1 MKKQKKDKRRQS
13 TQQLMG
19 IQKITDYCISTDA
32 DDLVFY
38 IIKPTNI
45 SVLPA
50 GAVSAKIRAL
60 QNTLSAQAGVE
71 LLAMNSRESF
81 NATCLFYHDRM
92 QAEQNPAIRELLEQD
107 RAFLDEKQVQ
117 MTLAREFY
125 LAVRLKN
132 EKPDTAYTLLVH
144 HRDEIPRQ
152 RLHHAP
158 RRKGRPQ
165 TPACHLL
172 RAEHHDGALRGLRR
186 SAIHGGDGMSIFRRK
201 KQTDAEAESLKSF
214 LDMIAPSIVKFETG
228 YYICGNTFRCIW
240 ALREYPTSTDD
251 LAILRHL
258 GEKHGVTLHI
268 YTRMVSPLE
277 ERKIVHNAEIRNR
290 MNRGSAQDM
299 QRAVEAESNLQD
311 VANLIGSLHRNKEP
325 LLHCAVYIEMIA
337 GDMQELQILQT
348 NVEVEL
354 MRSKLNVDRLKL
366 RQQAGFC
373 AVSPVGFNVLG
384 TEYERVLPASSV
396 ANLFPFNYSGKTDRK
411 GFYIGK
417 DKYGSNIVVD
427 FDQRDEDKTSANV
440 LILGNSGQGKSYLMK
455 LLLLNFLEAG
465 KSVITL
471 DVEHEQWELC
481 QALGGCF
488 ADIIEGTYKIN
499 LLEPRCWDTDADP
512 YDVDAPK
519 AFRQSTRLAQHTSFL
534 KDVFRTYKD
543 FTTAQIDTIEIML
556 TKLYTEWG
564 ITEETDFSQMRPKDY
579 PILSELYDFIEIEY
593 ENFDETKPQLYTR
606 ETLQQILL
614 GLHSMCRGADSKF
627 FNGHTNLTSTRFLV
641 FGVKGLL
648 SVAQNV
654 RSTILLNLLSYM
666 SDKLLTEGNTVAALD
681 ELYIWLSNPVAIEYI
696 RNSLKRVRKK
706 ESALVLASQN
716 LEDFDQPG
724 VREMTKPLFSI
735 PPHQFLFNAG
745 SIDRRAYMD
754 MLQLDDSEFDLIK
767 FPQRGVCL
775 YKCGN
780 ERYLLEVHA
789 PPYKEALFG
798 KAGGR

>member
-1 MKKQKKDKRRQS
+1 
-13 TQQLMG
+13 
-19 IQKITDYCISTDA
+19 
-32 DDLVFY
+32 
-38 IIKPTNI
+38 
-45 SVLPA
+45 
-50 GAVSAKIRAL
+50 
-60 QNTLSAQAGVE
+60 
-71 LLAMNSRESF
+71 
-81 NATCLFYHDRM
+81 
-92 QAEQNPAIRELLEQD
+92 
-107 RAFLDEKQVQ
+107 
-117 MTLAREFY
+117 
-125 LAVRLKN
+125 
-132 EKPDTAYTLLVH
+132 
-144 HRDEIPRQ
+144 
-152 RLHHAP
+152 
-158 RRKGRPQ
+158 
-165 TPACHLL
+165 
-172 RAEHHDGALRGLRR
+172 
-186 SAIHGGDGMSIFRRK
+186 MSIFRRK
-201 KQTDAEAESLKSF
+201 KQTDAETESLKSF

-290 MNRGSAQDM
+290 MNRGSSQNM
-299 QRAVEAESNLQD
+299 QQAVEAESNLQD

-337 GDMQELQILQT
+337 GNMQELQILQT

-373 AVSPVGFNVLG
+373 AVSPVGCNVLG

-427 FDQRDEDKTSANV
+427 FDQRDEDKTSASV

-564 ITEETDFSQMRPKDY
+564 ITEDTDFSQMRPEDY

-606 ETLQQILL
+606 ETLQQVLL

-754 MLQLDDSEFDLIK
+754 MLQLEDSEFDLIK

-775 YKCGN
+775 DKCGN

-789 PPYKEALFG
+789 PPYKETLFG

>member
-1 MKKQKKDKRRQS
+1 MGLFKRKR
-13 TQQLMG
+13 
-19 IQKITDYCISTDA
+19 
-32 DDLVFY
+32 
-38 IIKPTNI
+38 
-45 SVLPA
+45 
-50 GAVSAKIRAL
+50 
-60 QNTLSAQAGVE
+60 
-71 LLAMNSRESF
+71 
-81 NATCLFYHDRM
+81 
-92 QAEQNPAIRELLEQD
+92 
-107 RAFLDEKQVQ
+107 
-117 MTLAREFY
+117 
-125 LAVRLKN
+125 
-132 EKPDTAYTLLVH
+132 KPDGET
-144 HRDEIPRQ
+144 EN
-152 RLHHAP
+152 
-158 RRKGRPQ
+158 
-165 TPACHLL
+165 
-172 RAEHHDGALRGLRR
+172 
-186 SAIHGGDGMSIFRRK
+186 
-201 KQTDAEAESLKSF
+201 LKAF

-290 MNRGSAQDM
+290 MNRGSSQDL
-299 QRAVEAESNLQD
+299 QRSVEAESNLQD

-373 AVSPVGFNVLG
+373 AVSPVGCNVLG

-512 YDVDAPK
+512 YDADAPK

-564 ITEETDFSQMRPKDY
+564 ISEETDFSQMRPEDY

-606 ETLQQILL
+606 ETLQQVLL

-754 MLQLDDSEFDLIK
+754 MLQLEDSEFDLIK

>member
-1 MKKQKKDKRRQS
+1 MRKVCEVYLVS
-13 TQQLMG
+13 SSA
-19 IQKITDYCISTDA
+19 TDE
-32 DDLVFY
+32 
-38 IIKPTNI
+38 
-45 SVLPA
+45 
-50 GAVSAKIRAL
+50 R
-60 QNTLSAQAGVE
+60 GVE
-71 LLAMNSRESF
+71 LTFPVSRYEMMDAFEQIHTKSPGDVYWQVDEFYCFDYLAP
-81 NATCLFYHDRM
+81 H
-92 QAEQNPAIRELLEQD
+92 
-107 RAFLDEKQVQ
+107 LDE
-117 MTLAREFY
+117 
-125 LAVRLKN
+125 
-132 EKPDTAYTLLVH
+132 
-144 HRDEIPRQ
+144 
-152 RLHHAP
+152 
-158 RRKGRPQ
+158 
-165 TPACHLL
+165 
-172 RAEHHDGALRGLRR
+172 
-186 SAIHGGDGMSIFRRK
+186 S
-201 KQTDAEAESLKSF
+201 
-214 LDMIAPSIVKFETG
+214 
-228 YYICGNTFRCIW
+228 
-240 ALREYPTSTDD
+240 
-251 LAILRHL
+251 
-258 GEKHGVTLHI
+258 
-268 YTRMVSPLE
+268 
-277 ERKIVHNAEIRNR
+277 
-290 MNRGSAQDM
+290 
-299 QRAVEAESNLQD
+299 
-311 VANLIGSLHRNKEP
+311 
-325 LLHCAVYIEMIA
+325 
-337 GDMQELQILQT
+337 
-348 NVEVEL
+348 
-354 MRSKLNVDRLKL
+354 
-366 RQQAGFC
+366 
-373 AVSPVGFNVLG
+373 
-384 TEYERVLPASSV
+384 
-396 ANLFPFNYSGKTDRK
+396 K

-556 TKLYTEWG
+556 TKLYTECG
-564 ITEETDFSQMRPKDY
+564 ITEETDFSQMRPENY

-754 MLQLDDSEFDLIK
+754 MLQLEDSEFDLIK

>member
-1 MKKQKKDKRRQS
+1 
-13 TQQLMG
+13 
-19 IQKITDYCISTDA
+19 
-32 DDLVFY
+32 
-38 IIKPTNI
+38 
-45 SVLPA
+45 
-50 GAVSAKIRAL
+50 
-60 QNTLSAQAGVE
+60 
-71 LLAMNSRESF
+71 
-81 NATCLFYHDRM
+81 
-92 QAEQNPAIRELLEQD
+92 
-107 RAFLDEKQVQ
+107 
-117 MTLAREFY
+117 
-125 LAVRLKN
+125 
-132 EKPDTAYTLLVH
+132 
-144 HRDEIPRQ
+144 
-152 RLHHAP
+152 
-158 RRKGRPQ
+158 
-165 TPACHLL
+165 
-172 RAEHHDGALRGLRR
+172 
-186 SAIHGGDGMSIFRRK
+186 
-201 KQTDAEAESLKSF
+201 
-214 LDMIAPSIVKFETG
+214 MIAPSVVQFNPDHF
-228 YYICGNTFRCIW
+228 ICGNTFRCVW
-240 ALREYPTSTDD
+240 ALREYPTQTDEQA
-251 LAILRHL
+251 LLRHL
-258 GEKHGVTLHI
+258 GEKDGITLRI
-268 YTRMVSPLE
+268 YTRQLTPAE
-277 ERKIVHNAEIRNR
+277 EKRIIQNAANKNR
-290 MNRGSAQDM
+290 MGSSNTNDLQ
-299 QRAVEAESNLQD
+299 QTITAESNLQD
-311 VANLIGSLHRNKEP
+311 MISMEGSRHRNKEP
-325 LLHCAVYIEMIA
+325 LFHCAVYIELTA
-337 GDMQELQILQT
+337 SDHNTLKLLQT
-348 NVEVEL
+348 DVLTEL
-354 MRSKLNVDRLKL
+354 VRSKLNVDRLLL
-366 RQQAGFC
+366 RQQQGFC
-373 AVSPVGFNVLG
+373 CVSPCGYNAFG
-384 TEYERVLPASSV
+384 TEFERVLPAGSV

-543 FTTAQIDTIEIML
+543 FRTAQIDTIEIML

-564 ITEETDFSQMRPKDY
+564 ITEETDFSQMRPEDY

-681 ELYIWLSNPVAIEYI
+681 ELYIWLSTPVAIEYI

-745 SIDRRAYMD
+745 QINPKEYMD
-754 MLQLDDSEFDLIK
+754 ALQVEPSEFELIK
-767 FPQRGVCL
+767 YPERGTCL
-775 YKCGN
+775 YRCGN
-780 ERYLLEVHA
+780 ERYLLQVIA
-789 PPYKEALFG
+789 PDYKSALFG

>member
-1 MKKQKKDKRRQS
+1 MGLFKRKR
-13 TQQLMG
+13 
-19 IQKITDYCISTDA
+19 
-32 DDLVFY
+32 
-38 IIKPTNI
+38 
-45 SVLPA
+45 
-50 GAVSAKIRAL
+50 
-60 QNTLSAQAGVE
+60 
-71 LLAMNSRESF
+71 
-81 NATCLFYHDRM
+81 
-92 QAEQNPAIRELLEQD
+92 
-107 RAFLDEKQVQ
+107 
-117 MTLAREFY
+117 
-125 LAVRLKN
+125 
-132 EKPDTAYTLLVH
+132 KPDEET
-144 HRDEIPRQ
+144 EN
-152 RLHHAP
+152 
-158 RRKGRPQ
+158 
-165 TPACHLL
+165 
-172 RAEHHDGALRGLRR
+172 
-186 SAIHGGDGMSIFRRK
+186 
-201 KQTDAEAESLKSF
+201 LKVF

-228 YYICGNTFRCIW
+228 YYICGNTFRCVW

-290 MNRGSAQDM
+290 MNRGSAQDL
-299 QRAVEAESNLQD
+299 QRSVEAESNLQD

-366 RQQAGFC
+366 RQQTGFC

-564 ITEETDFSQMRPKDY
+564 ITEETDFSQMRPEDY

-754 MLQLDDSEFDLIK
+754 MLQLEDSEFDLIK

-789 PPYKEALFG
+789 PPYKESLFG

>member
-1 MKKQKKDKRRQS
+1 
-13 TQQLMG
+13 
-19 IQKITDYCISTDA
+19 
-32 DDLVFY
+32 
-38 IIKPTNI
+38 
-45 SVLPA
+45 
-50 GAVSAKIRAL
+50 
-60 QNTLSAQAGVE
+60 
-71 LLAMNSRESF
+71 
-81 NATCLFYHDRM
+81 
-92 QAEQNPAIRELLEQD
+92 
-107 RAFLDEKQVQ
+107 
-117 MTLAREFY
+117 
-125 LAVRLKN
+125 
-132 EKPDTAYTLLVH
+132 
-144 HRDEIPRQ
+144 
-152 RLHHAP
+152 
-158 RRKGRPQ
+158 
-165 TPACHLL
+165 
-172 RAEHHDGALRGLRR
+172 
-186 SAIHGGDGMSIFRRK
+186 MSIFRRK

-366 RQQAGFC
+366 CQQAGFC
-373 AVSPVGFNVLG
+373 AVSPVGFNAFG

-564 ITEETDFSQMRPKDY
+564 ISEDTDFSQMRPEDY

-606 ETLQQILL
+606 ETLQQVLL

-754 MLQLDDSEFDLIK
+754 MLQLEDSEFDLIK

>member
-1 MKKQKKDKRRQS
+1 
-13 TQQLMG
+13 
-19 IQKITDYCISTDA
+19 
-32 DDLVFY
+32 
-38 IIKPTNI
+38 
-45 SVLPA
+45 
-50 GAVSAKIRAL
+50 
-60 QNTLSAQAGVE
+60 
-71 LLAMNSRESF
+71 
-81 NATCLFYHDRM
+81 
-92 QAEQNPAIRELLEQD
+92 
-107 RAFLDEKQVQ
+107 
-117 MTLAREFY
+117 
-125 LAVRLKN
+125 
-132 EKPDTAYTLLVH
+132 
-144 HRDEIPRQ
+144 
-152 RLHHAP
+152 
-158 RRKGRPQ
+158 
-165 TPACHLL
+165 
-172 RAEHHDGALRGLRR
+172 
-186 SAIHGGDGMSIFRRK
+186 MSIFRRK
-201 KQTDAEAESLKSF
+201 KQTDAETESLKSF

-366 RQQAGFC
+366 CQQAGFC
-373 AVSPVGFNVLG
+373 AVSPVGFNAFG

-564 ITEETDFSQMRPKDY
+564 ITEDTDFSQMRPEDY

-754 MLQLDDSEFDLIK
+754 MLQLEDSEFDLIK

-798 KAGGR
+798 KAGDR

>member
-1 MKKQKKDKRRQS
+1 
-13 TQQLMG
+13 
-19 IQKITDYCISTDA
+19 
-32 DDLVFY
+32 
-38 IIKPTNI
+38 
-45 SVLPA
+45 
-50 GAVSAKIRAL
+50 
-60 QNTLSAQAGVE
+60 
-71 LLAMNSRESF
+71 
-81 NATCLFYHDRM
+81 
-92 QAEQNPAIRELLEQD
+92 
-107 RAFLDEKQVQ
+107 
-117 MTLAREFY
+117 
-125 LAVRLKN
+125 
-132 EKPDTAYTLLVH
+132 
-144 HRDEIPRQ
+144 
-152 RLHHAP
+152 
-158 RRKGRPQ
+158 
-165 TPACHLL
+165 
-172 RAEHHDGALRGLRR
+172 
-186 SAIHGGDGMSIFRRK
+186 MSIFRRK
-201 KQTDAEAESLKSF
+201 KQADAEAESLKSF

-290 MNRGSAQDM
+290 MNRGSSQNL
-299 QRAVEAESNLQD
+299 QRSVEAESNLQD

-354 MRSKLNVDRLKL
+354 MRSKLNVDKLKL
-366 RQQAGFC
+366 RQQDGFR
-373 AVSPVGFNVLG
+373 AVSPVGCNVLG

-564 ITEETDFSQMRPKDY
+564 ITEDTDFSQMRPEDY

-606 ETLQQILL
+606 ETLQQVLL

-754 MLQLDDSEFDLIK
+754 MLQLEDSEFDLIK

-789 PPYKEALFG
+789 PPYKETLFG

>member
-1 MKKQKKDKRRQS
+1 
-13 TQQLMG
+13 
-19 IQKITDYCISTDA
+19 
-32 DDLVFY
+32 
-38 IIKPTNI
+38 
-45 SVLPA
+45 
-50 GAVSAKIRAL
+50 
-60 QNTLSAQAGVE
+60 
-71 LLAMNSRESF
+71 
-81 NATCLFYHDRM
+81 
-92 QAEQNPAIRELLEQD
+92 
-107 RAFLDEKQVQ
+107 
-117 MTLAREFY
+117 
-125 LAVRLKN
+125 
-132 EKPDTAYTLLVH
+132 
-144 HRDEIPRQ
+144 
-152 RLHHAP
+152 
-158 RRKGRPQ
+158 
-165 TPACHLL
+165 
-172 RAEHHDGALRGLRR
+172 
-186 SAIHGGDGMSIFRRK
+186 MSIFRRK
-201 KQTDAEAESLKSF
+201 KQTDAETESLKSF

-290 MNRGSAQDM
+290 MNRGSAQDL
-299 QRAVEAESNLQD
+299 QRSVEAESNLQD

-512 YDVDAPK
+512 YDVDAPS
-519 AFRQSTRLAQHTSFL
+519 AFRQSTRLAQHISFL
-534 KDVFRTYKD
+534 KDVLRCYKD
-543 FTTAQIDTIEIML
+543 FTTAQIDTIEILLMR
-556 TKLYTEWG
+556 LYTEWG
-564 ITEETDFSQMRPKDY
+564 ITEETDFSLMKSEDY
-579 PILSELYDFIEIEY
+579 PILSELYDYIEIEY
-593 ENFDETKPQLYTR
+593 LNFDEQKPQLYTK
-606 ETLQQILL
+606 EMLQQVLL
-614 GLHSMCRGADSKF
+614 GLYSMCKGADAKF
-627 FNGHTNLTSTRFLV
+627 FNGHSNLTSTRFLV
-641 FGVKGLL
+641 FGVKGLNE
-648 SVAQNV
+648 VAANV

-666 SDKLLTEGNTVAALD
+666 TDKLLIEGNTVAALD
-681 ELYIWLSNPVAIEYI
+681 ELYIWLGNPVAVEYI
-696 RNSLKRVRKK
+696 RNALKRVRKK
-706 ESALVLASQN
+706 NSAMLMASQN
-716 LEDFDQPG
+716 VEDFDRPG

-735 PPHQFLFNAG
+735 PPHQFLFNCG
-745 SIDRRAYMD
+745 TVNKKEFMD
-754 MLQLDDSEFDLIK
+754 LLQLEESEFNIIQAPHK
-767 FPQRGVCL
+767 GECL

-780 ERYLLEVHA
+780 ERYDLLVTA
-789 PPYKEALFG
+789 PAYKEKLFG
-798 KAGGR
+798 KAGGK

>member
-1 MKKQKKDKRRQS
+1 
-13 TQQLMG
+13 
-19 IQKITDYCISTDA
+19 
-32 DDLVFY
+32 
-38 IIKPTNI
+38 
-45 SVLPA
+45 
-50 GAVSAKIRAL
+50 
-60 QNTLSAQAGVE
+60 
-71 LLAMNSRESF
+71 
-81 NATCLFYHDRM
+81 
-92 QAEQNPAIRELLEQD
+92 
-107 RAFLDEKQVQ
+107 
-117 MTLAREFY
+117 
-125 LAVRLKN
+125 
-132 EKPDTAYTLLVH
+132 
-144 HRDEIPRQ
+144 
-152 RLHHAP
+152 
-158 RRKGRPQ
+158 
-165 TPACHLL
+165 
-172 RAEHHDGALRGLRR
+172 
-186 SAIHGGDGMSIFRRK
+186 MSIFRRK
-201 KQTDAEAESLKSF
+201 KQTDAETESLKSF

-290 MNRGSAQDM
+290 MNRGSSQNM
-299 QRAVEAESNLQD
+299 QQAVEAESNLQD

-337 GDMQELQILQT
+337 GNMQELQILQT

-373 AVSPVGFNVLG
+373 AVSPVGCNVLG

-427 FDQRDEDKTSANV
+427 FDQRDEDKTSASV

-564 ITEETDFSQMRPKDY
+564 ITEDTDFSQMRPEDY

-606 ETLQQILL
+606 ETLQQVLL

-754 MLQLDDSEFDLIK
+754 MLQLEDSEFDLIK

>member
-1 MKKQKKDKRRQS
+1 
-13 TQQLMG
+13 MG
-19 IQKITDYCISTDA
+19 
-32 DDLVFY
+32 F
-38 IIKPTNI
+38 
-45 SVLPA
+45 
-50 GAVSAKIRAL
+50 
-60 QNTLSAQAGVE
+60 
-71 LLAMNSRESF
+71 F
-81 NATCLFYHDRM
+81 
-92 QAEQNPAIRELLEQD
+92 
-107 RAFLDEKQVQ
+107 
-117 MTLAREFY
+117 
-125 LAVRLKN
+125 
-132 EKPDTAYTLLVH
+132 
-144 HRDEIPRQ
+144 
-152 RLHHAP
+152 
-158 RRKGRPQ
+158 
-165 TPACHLL
+165 
-172 RAEHHDGALRGLRR
+172 
-186 SAIHGGDGMSIFRRK
+186 RK
-201 KQTDAEAESLKSF
+201 KQQPDAEAETLKAF
-214 LDMIAPSIVKFETG
+214 LDMIAPSIVRFETG
-228 YYICGNTFRCIW
+228 YFICGNTFRCVW

-268 YTRMVSPLE
+268 YTRMVSALE
-277 ERKIVHNAEIRNR
+277 ERRIVHNAEIRNR
-290 MNRGSAQDM
+290 MKRGRSQNL
-299 QRAVEAESNLQD
+299 QQAVEAESNLQD
-311 VANLIGSLHRNKEP
+311 VADLIGSLHRNKEP

-337 GDMQELQILQT
+337 GSMQDLQILQT

-354 MRSKLNVDRLKL
+354 MRSKLNVDKLKL

-373 AVSPVGFNVLG
+373 AVSPVGHNSFG

-417 DKYGSNIVVD
+417 DKFGSNIVVD

-481 QALGGCF
+481 QNVGGCF
-488 ADIIEGTYKIN
+488 ADIVDGTYKIN

-512 YDVDAPK
+512 YDLDAPK

-534 KDVFRTYKD
+534 KDVFRSYKD

-556 TKLYTEWG
+556 TKLYAEWG
-564 ITEETDFSQMRPKDY
+564 ITEETDFSQMRPEEY

-593 ENFDETKPQLYTR
+593 ETFDESKPQLYTR
-606 ETLQQILL
+606 ATLQQVLL

-666 SDKLLTEGNTVAALD
+666 SDQLLLDGNTVAALD
-681 ELYIWLSNPVAIEYI
+681 ELYIWLSNPIAIEYI
-696 RNSLKRVRKK
+696 RNALKRVRKK
-706 ESALVLASQN
+706 ESALILASQN

-745 SIDRRAYMD
+745 SIDRRSYMD
-754 MLQLDDSEFDLIK
+754 MLQLEESEFDLIK
-767 FPQRGVCL
+767 YPQRGVCL

-789 PPYKEALFG
+789 PPYKEAMFG

>member
-1 MKKQKKDKRRQS
+1 
-13 TQQLMG
+13 
-19 IQKITDYCISTDA
+19 
-32 DDLVFY
+32 
-38 IIKPTNI
+38 
-45 SVLPA
+45 
-50 GAVSAKIRAL
+50 
-60 QNTLSAQAGVE
+60 
-71 LLAMNSRESF
+71 
-81 NATCLFYHDRM
+81 
-92 QAEQNPAIRELLEQD
+92 
-107 RAFLDEKQVQ
+107 
-117 MTLAREFY
+117 
-125 LAVRLKN
+125 
-132 EKPDTAYTLLVH
+132 
-144 HRDEIPRQ
+144 
-152 RLHHAP
+152 
-158 RRKGRPQ
+158 
-165 TPACHLL
+165 
-172 RAEHHDGALRGLRR
+172 
-186 SAIHGGDGMSIFRRK
+186 MSIFRRK
-201 KQTDAEAESLKSF
+201 KQTDAETESLKSF

-228 YYICGNTFRCIW
+228 YYICGNTFRCVW

-290 MNRGSAQDM
+290 MNRGSSQDL
-299 QRAVEAESNLQD
+299 QRSVEAESNLQD

-354 MRSKLNVDRLKL
+354 MRSKLNVDKLKL
-366 RQQAGFC
+366 RQQDGFR
-373 AVSPVGFNVLG
+373 AVSPVGSNVLG

-564 ITEETDFSQMRPKDY
+564 ISEDTDFSQMRPEDY

-593 ENFDETKPQLYTR
+593 ENFDETKPQLYMR
-606 ETLQQILL
+606 ETLQQVLL

-754 MLQLDDSEFDLIK
+754 MLQLEDSEFDLIK

>member
-1 MKKQKKDKRRQS
+1 
-13 TQQLMG
+13 
-19 IQKITDYCISTDA
+19 
-32 DDLVFY
+32 
-38 IIKPTNI
+38 
-45 SVLPA
+45 
-50 GAVSAKIRAL
+50 
-60 QNTLSAQAGVE
+60 
-71 LLAMNSRESF
+71 
-81 NATCLFYHDRM
+81 
-92 QAEQNPAIRELLEQD
+92 
-107 RAFLDEKQVQ
+107 
-117 MTLAREFY
+117 
-125 LAVRLKN
+125 
-132 EKPDTAYTLLVH
+132 
-144 HRDEIPRQ
+144 
-152 RLHHAP
+152 
-158 RRKGRPQ
+158 
-165 TPACHLL
+165 
-172 RAEHHDGALRGLRR
+172 
-186 SAIHGGDGMSIFRRK
+186 MSIFRRK

-366 RQQAGFC
+366 CQQAGFC
-373 AVSPVGFNVLG
+373 AVSPVGFNAFG

-564 ITEETDFSQMRPKDY
+564 ITEETDFSQMRPEDY

-754 MLQLDDSEFDLIK
+754 MLQLEDSEFDLIK

>member
-1 MKKQKKDKRRQS
+1 MK
-13 TQQLMG
+13 
-19 IQKITDYCISTDA
+19 
-32 DDLVFY
+32 
-38 IIKPTNI
+38 
-45 SVLPA
+45 
-50 GAVSAKIRAL
+50 
-60 QNTLSAQAGVE
+60 
-71 LLAMNSRESF
+71 
-81 NATCLFYHDRM
+81 
-92 QAEQNPAIRELLEQD
+92 NP
-107 RAFLDEKQVQ
+107 F
-117 MTLAREFY
+117 
-125 LAVRLKN
+125 
-132 EKPDTAYTLLVH
+132 
-144 HRDEIPRQ
+144 
-152 RLHHAP
+152 
-158 RRKGRPQ
+158 
-165 TPACHLL
+165 
-172 RAEHHDGALRGLRR
+172 
-186 SAIHGGDGMSIFRRK
+186 RK
-201 KQTDAEAESLKSF
+201 KAITPREVF
-214 LDMIAPSIVKFETG
+214 IRTYLDSIAPGVVKFEVDH
-228 YYICGNTFRCIW
+228 YIFGNTYHCVW
-240 ALREYPTSTDD
+240 ALREYPASTESQ
-251 LAILRHL
+251 AILRHL
-258 GEKHGVTLHI
+258 GEKSGVTLRI
-268 YTRMVSPLE
+268 YCRQVSPGE
-277 ERKIVHNAEIRNR
+277 EDRIIDNANKK
-290 MNRGSAQDM
+290 NKLDGSDPNKLRQ
-299 QRAVEAESNLQD
+299 AVEAESNLRD
-311 VANLIGSLHRNKEP
+311 VAELVHKMHREHEP
-325 LLHCAVYIEMIA
+325 LLHCAVYLEMTA
-337 GDMQELQILQT
+337 DSAEHLRQLQT
-348 NVEVEL
+348 DVLTEL
-354 MRSKLNVDRLKL
+354 VRCKLNVDKLLL
-366 RQQAGFC
+366 RQKQGFYC
-373 AVSPVGFNVLG
+373 ASPVGYNALG
-384 TEYERVLPASSV
+384 REFERVLPAGSV
-396 ANLFPFNYSGKTDRK
+396 ANLYPFNYSGKTDPN

-427 FDQRDEDKTSANV
+427 FDRRDSDKTSANI

-519 AFRQSTRLAQHTSFL
+519 AFRQFTRLAQHTSFL

-564 ITEETDFSQMRPKDY
+564 ITEDTDFSQMRPEDY

-754 MLQLDDSEFDLIK
+754 MLQLEDSEFDLIK

>member
-1 MKKQKKDKRRQS
+1 
-13 TQQLMG
+13 
-19 IQKITDYCISTDA
+19 
-32 DDLVFY
+32 
-38 IIKPTNI
+38 
-45 SVLPA
+45 
-50 GAVSAKIRAL
+50 
-60 QNTLSAQAGVE
+60 
-71 LLAMNSRESF
+71 
-81 NATCLFYHDRM
+81 
-92 QAEQNPAIRELLEQD
+92 
-107 RAFLDEKQVQ
+107 
-117 MTLAREFY
+117 
-125 LAVRLKN
+125 
-132 EKPDTAYTLLVH
+132 
-144 HRDEIPRQ
+144 
-152 RLHHAP
+152 
-158 RRKGRPQ
+158 
-165 TPACHLL
+165 
-172 RAEHHDGALRGLRR
+172 
-186 SAIHGGDGMSIFRRK
+186 
-201 KQTDAEAESLKSF
+201 
-214 LDMIAPSIVKFETG
+214 MIAPSIVKFETG

-290 MNRGSAQDM
+290 MNRGSSQDL
-299 QRAVEAESNLQD
+299 QRSVEAESNLQD

-373 AVSPVGFNVLG
+373 AVSPVGFIVLG

-556 TKLYTEWG
+556 TKLYAEWG
-564 ITEETDFSQMRPKDY
+564 ITEETDFSQMRPEDY

-754 MLQLDDSEFDLIK
+754 MLQLEDSEFDLIK

>member
-1 MKKQKKDKRRQS
+1 
-13 TQQLMG
+13 
-19 IQKITDYCISTDA
+19 
-32 DDLVFY
+32 
-38 IIKPTNI
+38 
-45 SVLPA
+45 
-50 GAVSAKIRAL
+50 
-60 QNTLSAQAGVE
+60 
-71 LLAMNSRESF
+71 
-81 NATCLFYHDRM
+81 
-92 QAEQNPAIRELLEQD
+92 
-107 RAFLDEKQVQ
+107 
-117 MTLAREFY
+117 
-125 LAVRLKN
+125 
-132 EKPDTAYTLLVH
+132 
-144 HRDEIPRQ
+144 
-152 RLHHAP
+152 
-158 RRKGRPQ
+158 
-165 TPACHLL
+165 
-172 RAEHHDGALRGLRR
+172 
-186 SAIHGGDGMSIFRRK
+186 MSIFRRK
-201 KQTDAEAESLKSF
+201 KQTDAETESLKSF

-366 RQQAGFC
+366 CQQAGFC
-373 AVSPVGFNVLG
+373 AVSPVGFNAFG

-417 DKYGSNIVVD
+417 DKYGSNIVVA

-564 ITEETDFSQMRPKDY
+564 ITEDTDFSQMRPEDY

-754 MLQLDDSEFDLIK
+754 MLQLEDSEFDLIK

>member
-13 TQQLMG
+13 TQNLLG
-19 IQKITDYCISTDA
+19 IRKITDYCISTDA
-32 DDLVFY
+32 GDLVFY

-92 QAEQNPAIRELLEQD
+92 QEEKNPAIRELLEQD

-132 EKPDTAYTLLVH
+132 EKPDTAYTLLSTIETKF
-144 HRDEIPRQ
+144 RDNGFTT
-152 RLHHAP
+152 
-158 RRKGRPQ
+158 RR
-165 TPACHLL
+165 
-172 RAEHHDGALRGLRR
+172 DGALRGLRR
-186 SAIHGGDGMSIFRRK
+186 SALSGGDLVGLFKRK
-201 KQTDAEAESLKSF
+201 RKPDEETENLKAF

-228 YYICGNTFRCIW
+228 YYTCGNTFRCIW

-512 YDVDAPK
+512 YDVDAPS
-519 AFRQSTRLAQHTSFL
+519 AFRQSTRLAQHISFL
-534 KDVFRTYKD
+534 KDVLRCYKD
-543 FTTAQIDTIEIML
+543 FTTAQIDTIEILLMR
-556 TKLYTEWG
+556 LYTEWG
-564 ITEETDFSQMRPKDY
+564 ITEETDFSQMKSEDY
-579 PILSELYDFIEIEY
+579 PILSELYDYIEIEY
-593 ENFDETKPQLYTR
+593 LNFDEQKPQLYTK
-606 ETLQQILL
+606 EMLQQVLL
-614 GLHSMCRGADSKF
+614 GLYSMCKGADAKF
-627 FNGHTNLTSTRFLV
+627 FNGHSNLSSTRFLV
-641 FGVKGLL
+641 FGVKGLNE
-648 SVAQNV
+648 VAANV

-666 SDKLLTEGNTVAALD
+666 TDKLLIEGNTVAALD

-754 MLQLDDSEFDLIK
+754 MLQLEDSEFDLIK
-767 FPQRGVCL
+767 CPQRGVCL

>member
-1 MKKQKKDKRRQS
+1 
-13 TQQLMG
+13 
-19 IQKITDYCISTDA
+19 
-32 DDLVFY
+32 
-38 IIKPTNI
+38 
-45 SVLPA
+45 
-50 GAVSAKIRAL
+50 
-60 QNTLSAQAGVE
+60 
-71 LLAMNSRESF
+71 
-81 NATCLFYHDRM
+81 
-92 QAEQNPAIRELLEQD
+92 
-107 RAFLDEKQVQ
+107 
-117 MTLAREFY
+117 
-125 LAVRLKN
+125 
-132 EKPDTAYTLLVH
+132 
-144 HRDEIPRQ
+144 
-152 RLHHAP
+152 
-158 RRKGRPQ
+158 
-165 TPACHLL
+165 
-172 RAEHHDGALRGLRR
+172 
-186 SAIHGGDGMSIFRRK
+186 MSIFRRK
-201 KQTDAEAESLKSF
+201 KQTDAETESLKSF

-290 MNRGSAQDM
+290 MNRGSSQDL
-299 QRAVEAESNLQD
+299 QRSVEAESNLQD

-354 MRSKLNVDRLKL
+354 MRSKLNVDKLKL
-366 RQQAGFC
+366 RQQDGFR
-373 AVSPVGFNVLG
+373 AVSPVGCNVLG

-481 QALGGCF
+481 HALGGCF

-564 ITEETDFSQMRPKDY
+564 ITEDTDFSQMRPEDY

-754 MLQLDDSEFDLIK
+754 MLQLEDSEFDLIK

>member
-1 MKKQKKDKRRQS
+1 
-13 TQQLMG
+13 MG
-19 IQKITDYCISTDA
+19 
-32 DDLVFY
+32 F
-38 IIKPTNI
+38 
-45 SVLPA
+45 
-50 GAVSAKIRAL
+50 
-60 QNTLSAQAGVE
+60 
-71 LLAMNSRESF
+71 F
-81 NATCLFYHDRM
+81 
-92 QAEQNPAIRELLEQD
+92 
-107 RAFLDEKQVQ
+107 
-117 MTLAREFY
+117 
-125 LAVRLKN
+125 
-132 EKPDTAYTLLVH
+132 
-144 HRDEIPRQ
+144 
-152 RLHHAP
+152 
-158 RRKGRPQ
+158 
-165 TPACHLL
+165 
-172 RAEHHDGALRGLRR
+172 
-186 SAIHGGDGMSIFRRK
+186 RK
-201 KQTDAEAESLKSF
+201 KQQPDAEAETLKAF
-214 LDMIAPSIVKFETG
+214 LDMIAPSIVRFETG
-228 YYICGNTFRCIW
+228 YFICGNTFRCVW

-268 YTRMVSPLE
+268 YTRMVSALE
-277 ERKIVHNAEIRNR
+277 ERRIVHNAEIRNR
-290 MNRGSAQDM
+290 MKRGRSQNL
-299 QRAVEAESNLQD
+299 QQAVEAESNLQD
-311 VANLIGSLHRNKEP
+311 VADLIGSLHRNKEP

-337 GDMQELQILQT
+337 GSMQDLQILQT

-354 MRSKLNVDRLKL
+354 MRSKLNVDKLKL

-373 AVSPVGFNVLG
+373 AVSPVGHNSFG

-417 DKYGSNIVVD
+417 DKFGSNIVVD

-481 QALGGCF
+481 QNVGGCF
-488 ADIIEGTYKIN
+488 ADIVDGTYKIN

-512 YDVDAPK
+512 YDLDAPK

-534 KDVFRTYKD
+534 KDVFRSYKD

-556 TKLYTEWG
+556 TKLYAEWG
-564 ITEETDFSQMRPKDY
+564 ITEETDFSQMRPEEY

-593 ENFDETKPQLYTR
+593 ETFDESKPQLYTR
-606 ETLQQILL
+606 ATLQQVLL

-666 SDKLLTEGNTVAALD
+666 SDQLLLDGNTVAALD
-681 ELYIWLSNPVAIEYI
+681 ELYIWLSNPIAIAYI
-696 RNSLKRVRKK
+696 RNALKRVRKK
-706 ESALVLASQN
+706 ESALILASQN

-745 SIDRRAYMD
+745 SIDRRSYMD
-754 MLQLDDSEFDLIK
+754 MLQLEESEFDLIK
-767 FPQRGVCL
+767 YPQRGVCL

-789 PPYKEALFG
+789 PPYKEAMFG

>member
-1 MKKQKKDKRRQS
+1 MMKRNRS
-13 TQQLMG
+13 LT
-19 IQKITDYCISTDA
+19 
-32 DDLVFY
+32 
-38 IIKPTNI
+38 P
-45 SVLPA
+45 
-50 GAVSAKIRAL
+50 
-60 QNTLSAQAGVE
+60 AQAEEVRVKNFFDQILPG
-71 LLAMNSRESF
+71 
-81 NATCLFYHDRM
+81 T
-92 QAEQNPAIRELLEQD
+92 IK
-107 RAFLDEKQVQ
+107 FLSDHYV
-117 MTLAREFY
+117 LGDSYRCVW
-125 LAVRLKN
+125 AV
-132 EKPDTAYTLLVH
+132 
-144 HRDEIPRQ
+144 
-152 RLHHAP
+152 
-158 RRKGRPQ
+158 
-165 TPACHLL
+165 
-172 RAEHHDGALRGLRR
+172 
-186 SAIHGGDGMSIFRRK
+186 
-201 KQTDAEAESLKSF
+201 
-214 LDMIAPSIVKFETG
+214 
-228 YYICGNTFRCIW
+228 
-240 ALREYPTSTDD
+240 REYPPSTEEQ
-251 LAILRHL
+251 AILAQLADRS
-258 GEKHGVTLHI
+258 GVTLRI
-268 YTRMVSPLE
+268 YHRLVEPNE
-277 ERKIVHNAEIRNR
+277 QRKIIQNATRRNKLK
-290 MNRGSAQDM
+290 RGGNDVNESI
-299 QRAVEAESNLQD
+299 EAEGNLQD
-311 VANLIGSLHRNKEP
+311 VIELLANLRKNREP
-325 LLHCAVYIEMIA
+325 LLHVSVFIELKARSMEA
-337 GDMQELQILQT
+337 LRELQSDIAM
-348 NVEVEL
+348 EL
-354 MRSKLNVDRLKL
+354 TRSKLSVDRLTL
-366 RQQAGFC
+366 RQKEGFLS
-373 AVSPVGFNVLG
+373 VLPVGVNQFG
-384 TEYERVLPASSV
+384 AQYERVLPASSA
-396 ANLFPFNYSGKTDRK
+396 ANLYPFNFSGKTDPQGLYLGR
-411 GFYIGK
+411 
-417 DKYGSNIVVD
+417 DKFGSNVLVD
-427 FDQRDEDKTSANV
+427 FDRRAEDKTTSNI

-564 ITEETDFSQMRPKDY
+564 ITEDTDFSQMRPEDY

-754 MLQLDDSEFDLIK
+754 MLQLEDSEFDLIK

>member
-1 MKKQKKDKRRQS
+1 
-13 TQQLMG
+13 
-19 IQKITDYCISTDA
+19 
-32 DDLVFY
+32 
-38 IIKPTNI
+38 
-45 SVLPA
+45 
-50 GAVSAKIRAL
+50 
-60 QNTLSAQAGVE
+60 
-71 LLAMNSRESF
+71 
-81 NATCLFYHDRM
+81 
-92 QAEQNPAIRELLEQD
+92 
-107 RAFLDEKQVQ
+107 
-117 MTLAREFY
+117 
-125 LAVRLKN
+125 
-132 EKPDTAYTLLVH
+132 
-144 HRDEIPRQ
+144 
-152 RLHHAP
+152 
-158 RRKGRPQ
+158 
-165 TPACHLL
+165 
-172 RAEHHDGALRGLRR
+172 
-186 SAIHGGDGMSIFRRK
+186 MSIFRRK
-201 KQTDAEAESLKSF
+201 KQTDAEIESLKSF

-290 MNRGSAQDM
+290 MNRGSSQDL
-299 QRAVEAESNLQD
+299 QRSVEAESNLQD

-366 RQQAGFC
+366 CQQAGFC
-373 AVSPVGFNVLG
+373 AVSPVGFNAFG

-564 ITEETDFSQMRPKDY
+564 ITEDTDFSQMRPEDY

-606 ETLQQILL
+606 ETLQRILL

-754 MLQLDDSEFDLIK
+754 MLQLEDSEFDLIK

>member
-1 MKKQKKDKRRQS
+1 
-13 TQQLMG
+13 
-19 IQKITDYCISTDA
+19 
-32 DDLVFY
+32 
-38 IIKPTNI
+38 
-45 SVLPA
+45 
-50 GAVSAKIRAL
+50 
-60 QNTLSAQAGVE
+60 
-71 LLAMNSRESF
+71 
-81 NATCLFYHDRM
+81 
-92 QAEQNPAIRELLEQD
+92 
-107 RAFLDEKQVQ
+107 
-117 MTLAREFY
+117 
-125 LAVRLKN
+125 
-132 EKPDTAYTLLVH
+132 
-144 HRDEIPRQ
+144 
-152 RLHHAP
+152 
-158 RRKGRPQ
+158 
-165 TPACHLL
+165 
-172 RAEHHDGALRGLRR
+172 
-186 SAIHGGDGMSIFRRK
+186 MSIFRRK

-366 RQQAGFC
+366 CQQAGFC
-373 AVSPVGFNVLG
+373 AVSPVGFNAFG

-543 FTTAQIDTIEIML
+543 FRTAQIDTIEIML

-564 ITEETDFSQMRPKDY
+564 ITEETDFSQMRPEDY

-754 MLQLDDSEFDLIK
+754 MLQLEDSEFDLIK

>member
-1 MKKQKKDKRRQS
+1 
-13 TQQLMG
+13 
-19 IQKITDYCISTDA
+19 
-32 DDLVFY
+32 
-38 IIKPTNI
+38 
-45 SVLPA
+45 
-50 GAVSAKIRAL
+50 
-60 QNTLSAQAGVE
+60 
-71 LLAMNSRESF
+71 
-81 NATCLFYHDRM
+81 
-92 QAEQNPAIRELLEQD
+92 
-107 RAFLDEKQVQ
+107 
-117 MTLAREFY
+117 
-125 LAVRLKN
+125 
-132 EKPDTAYTLLVH
+132 
-144 HRDEIPRQ
+144 
-152 RLHHAP
+152 
-158 RRKGRPQ
+158 
-165 TPACHLL
+165 
-172 RAEHHDGALRGLRR
+172 
-186 SAIHGGDGMSIFRRK
+186 MSIFRRK
-201 KQTDAEAESLKSF
+201 KQTDAETESLKSF
-214 LDMIAPSIVKFETG
+214 LDMIAPSIVKFETD

-290 MNRGSAQDM
+290 MNRGSSQDL
-299 QRAVEAESNLQD
+299 QRSVEAESNLQD

-373 AVSPVGFNVLG
+373 AVSPVGCNVLG

-556 TKLYTEWG
+556 TKLYMEWG
-564 ITEETDFSQMRPKDY
+564 ITEETDFSQMRPDDY

-606 ETLQQILL
+606 ETLQQVLL

-754 MLQLDDSEFDLIK
+754 MLQLEDSEFDLIK